1 MYKLESFENH
11 KFITIPILE
20 EYGLKN
26 LMTTNSLDMRLNNI
40 DDISKYKYI
49 INYLNINPVEVFQ
62 NNQNHTDNITIINKK
77 DMGDENIFGRVIDNN
92 DSLITNIKNYTLV
105 SFSADCTPI
114 IIFDKVNK
122 VAANVHSGWKGT
134 LKQIGPKTLIKMI
147 NQFNTD
153 PKDVIVV
160 LNPSI
165 SYEDF
170 EVRNDVFKLFKGE
183 FSNIDDYYQSKDK
196 DKYNINLDKI
206 NIDNFIKLGVDKDNI
221 INVDLSTYSNDMFH
235 SYRRDGKNYKLM
247 ATFISLI

>member
-1 MYKLESFENH
+1 MYKVESFENH
-11 KFITIPILE
+11 KFVTIPLLE
-20 EYGLKN
+20 QYGLKN

-62 NNQNHTDNITIINKK
+62 NNQNHTDNITIIDQE
-77 DMGDENIFGRVIDNN
+77 DMGDENIFGRIINNN
-92 DSLITNIKNYTLV
+92 DSLITSKKDYVLV

-134 LKQIGPKTLIKMI
+134 LKKIGPKTLNKMI
-147 NQFNTD
+147 EKFGTD
-153 PKDVIVV
+153 PKDTIVV

-165 SYEDF
+165 SYDDF
-170 EVRNDVFKLFKGE
+170 EVRNDVFQLFKDE
-183 FSNIDDYYQSKDK
+183 FPNICEYSKKK
-196 DKYNINLDKI
+196 DNEKYNIDLDKI
-206 NIDNFIKLGVDKDNI
+206 NIDNFMNLGVKKNNI

-235 SYRRDGKNYKLM
+235 SYRRDGQKYKLM